1 MKTNTW
7 IDALRDL
14 RVMPV
19 IQIENANDAVPLA
32 KVLVENGLPAAE
44 ITFRTQ
50 AAAQAIANIR
60 AAYPEITLCA
70 GTVLTPEQADAAIAA
85 GADFV
90 VSPGFNP
97 TTVKYCLDND
107 IKIIPGV
114 NNPSQV
120 EQALEMGVQAM
131 KFFPAEASGGI
142 SMLKSLTGPYGNI
155 QLMPT
160 GGVKPT
166 NLMDYLAISQVFAC
180 GGTWIAP
187 TAAIATNDWQSIAAN
202 VRETCKL
209 LDQSPNQSQS

>member
-1 MKTNTW
+1 MKTKTW
-7 IDALRDL
+7 IDALSDL

-19 IQIENANDAVPLA
+19 IQIEDANDAVPLA

-50 AAAQAIANIR
+50 AAADAIANIR
-60 AAYPEITLCA
+60 AAYPNMTLCA

-85 GADFV
+85 GADFI

-97 TTVKYCLDND
+97 ITVKHCLDSG

-120 EQALEMGVQAM
+120 EQALEMGIQAM

-142 SMLKSLTGPYGNI
+142 SMLKSLVGPYRDI

-160 GGVKPT
+160 GGVKLS
-166 NLMDYLAISQVFAC
+166 NLQDYLAITQVIAC

-187 TAAIATNDWQSIAAN
+187 TTAIAANDWQVIAEN
-202 VRETCKL
+202 VRETCTL
-209 LDQSPNQSQS
+209 LAQN